1 MSTVSSKPHDLPA
14 ALAEVSAHSAGGA
27 PFLLAFGATFL
38 ITALLAFI
46 LPRPTVALIAMF
58 QGGLALPAALWLE
71 RRLGWRRMSADNP
84 LRALSAQLAMS
95 QNLALP
101 AWIVAYSLN
110 PGAVPVVMAAT
121 GAAHF
126 LPYAWLHR
134 TRVYAV
140 LAGAL
145 SLGSFGLQ
153 LALGAQAFPYI
164 LLFVAAAYWIAAPLV
179 YSAARHAAR
188 LAPPASEAPGTGSR
202 AGAQAQAAGEASA

>member
-134 TRVYAV
+134 T
-140 LAGAL
+140 L